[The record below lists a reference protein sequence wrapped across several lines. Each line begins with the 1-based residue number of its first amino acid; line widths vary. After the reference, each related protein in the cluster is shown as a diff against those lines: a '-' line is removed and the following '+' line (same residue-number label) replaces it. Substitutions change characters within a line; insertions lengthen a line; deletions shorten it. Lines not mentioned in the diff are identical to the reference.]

1 MRVLVILLALAA
13 VASAGFDPALYR
25 AVRAGDVA
33 TVQARLAAGAN
44 PNARDATGR
53 TLLMAAAE
61 AGQTDAAK
69 LLISAGADLNA
80 SARGFGTALE
90 MAERTG
96 HADFAAM
103 LLQAGARSTGKSV
116 GDKVCVRPWKGDG
129 YCGTVE
135 AVARNTIRIQVTEV
149 LGCEKGCPARA
160 ECSAGKPVGGP
171 DGWHVGDVVATVISC
186 LTQTGV
192 RP

>member
-1 MRVLVILLALAA
+1 MCLR
-13 VASAGFDPALYR
+13 SAGREVLK
-25 AVRAGDVA
+25 
-33 TVQARLAAGAN
+33 QQ
-44 PNARDATGR
+44 
-53 TLLMAAAE
+53 TLTEL
-61 AGQTDAAK
+61 
-69 LLISAGADLNA
+69 
-80 SARGFGTALE
+80 
-90 MAERTG
+90 
-96 HADFAAM
+96 AAM

-116 GDKVCVRPWKGDG
+116 GDKVCVRPWKGEG

-135 AVARNTIRIQVTEV
+135 AVARNTVRIQVTEL

-171 DGWHVGDVVATVISC
+171 NGWHVGDVVATVISC

>member
-1 MRVLVILLALAA
+1 MRIVMILLALAA
-13 VASAGFDPALYR
+13 VASAGSDPALER

-53 TLLMAAAE
+53 TLLMEAAE

-96 HADFAAM
+96 HTDLAAM

-129 YCGTVE
+129 YCGTVA
-135 AVARNTIRIQVTEV
+135 AVAKNTIRIQVTEV
-149 LGCEKGCPARA
+149 VGCRKGCPARA

-171 DGWHVGDVVATVISC
+171 NGWHVGDVVATVISC

>member
-13 VASAGFDPALYR
+13 VAGAGFDPALDR
-25 AVRAGDVA
+25 AVRVGDVA

-44 PNARDATGR
+44 ANARDGAGR
-53 TLLMAAAE
+53 TLLMEAAE
-61 AGQTDAAK
+61 AGQMEAAK

-90 MAERTG
+90 MAERSG
-96 HADFAAM
+96 HTDFAAM

-135 AVARNTIRIQVTEV
+135 AVAKNTIRIKLTDVV
-149 LGCEKGCPARA
+149 GCEKGCPARG

-171 DGWHVGDVVATVISC
+171 DGWRVGDVVGTVTSC

>member
-1 MRVLVILLALAA
+1 MRILAILLTLAA
-13 VASAGFDPALYR
+13 VASAGFDPALER
-25 AVRAGDVA
+25 AVQTGDVA
-33 TVQARLAAGAN
+33 TVRARLAAGEN
-44 PNARDATGR
+44 PNARDGTGR
-53 TLLMAAAE
+53 TLLMEAAE
-61 AGQTDAAK
+61 AGQSDAAK

-80 SARGFGTALE
+80 SARGWGTALE
-90 MAERTG
+90 MAERSG
-96 HADFAAM
+96 HTELAAM

-129 YCGTVE
+129 YCGMVE
-135 AVARNTIRIQVTEV
+135 AVAKNTIRVKVTEV
-149 LGCEKGCPARA
+149 VGCEKGCPARG

-171 DGWHVGDVVATVISC
+171 DGWRVGDVVATAISC